1 MSTFIGKILVIVI
14 MVVSLVFLGISTV
27 VFSTSKNWLTATSSD
42 TKKIDELKKRL
53 QVVQQEADTAKK
65 SLEDA
70 KAAVDAE
77 TKVLTGRLATLEE
90 ENKRDLEKIAATRE
104 LLVTAQKS
112 ARETLDEVQAK
123 REQIQKIHQQ
133 QAAVDKQAGE
143 YRRYQSELN
152 DRVRE
157 LERILEPANK
167 HRADLNKKPSG
178 KLSAL
183 IH

>member
-14 MVVSLVFLGISTV
+14 MVVSLIFLGISTV
-27 VFSTSKNWLTATSSD
+27 AYSTSKNWLTASGPD
-42 TKKIDELKKRL
+42 TKKIDELKKKL
-53 QVVQQEADTAKK
+53 QTVQQDVDTAKK
-65 SLEDA
+65 GLEDA

-90 ENKRDLEKIAATRE
+90 ENKRDLEKIAASRE
-104 LLVTAQKS
+104 QLVTAQKT

-123 REQIQKIHQQ
+123 REQIQKLHQQ
-133 QAAVDKQAGE
+133 QIAVDKQASE
-143 YRRYQSELN
+143 YRRYQTELN

-167 HRADLNKKPSG
+167 HRAELKKPSG